1 LSNDK
6 NVFYDFSYDDLLQY
20 IKAINEIVAN
30 DIAYDFKLSLADK
43 LEKVTEDE
51 FYTEQKSEQLT
62 FHLNSLVVSQVPN
75 LKTESDREAY
85 LQSTSNIIKTF
96 EIPTTLRTDLCV
108 DNLSPSDQRNNG
120 SRQSEISP
128 TNFLG
133 NNLFAFTIFNRLEP
147 FFLKKFYEFYRIYE
161 QVELD
166 IDTLPIQ
173 SLFLYKYYRN
183 ELSDPEFLSKD
194 ELYKSFVV
202 YGIIYFMFKS
212 LFKVTILLPEQNDY
226 VLLTDEVLSGLEAGK
241 KYMCQTDY
249 YTNELLGIKTPELL
263 QISIYNRYFILEA

>member
-1 LSNDK
+1 M
-6 NVFYDFSYDDLLQY
+6 
-20 IKAINEIVAN
+20 
-30 DIAYDFKLSLADK
+30 
-43 LEKVTEDE
+43 
-51 FYTEQKSEQLT
+51 
-62 FHLNSLVVSQVPN
+62 
-75 LKTESDREAY
+75 
-85 LQSTSNIIKTF
+85 
-96 EIPTTLRTDLCV
+96 
-108 DNLSPSDQRNNG
+108 
-120 SRQSEISP
+120 
-128 TNFLG
+128 
-133 NNLFAFTIFNRLEP
+133 
-147 FFLKKFYEFYRIYE
+147 
-161 QVELD
+161 ELD

>member
-1 LSNDK
+1 MD
-6 NVFYDFSYDDLLQY
+6 NV
-20 IKAINEIVAN
+20 
-30 DIAYDFKLSLADK
+30 
-43 LEKVTEDE
+43 
-51 FYTEQKSEQLT
+51 
-62 FHLNSLVVSQVPN
+62 
-75 LKTESDREAY
+75 
-85 LQSTSNIIKTF
+85 
-96 EIPTTLRTDLCV
+96 
-108 DNLSPSDQRNNG
+108 SPSDQRNNG